1 MKLPFDTVAGTIL
14 CGLLLTL
21 VLYLLIRQVVM
32 GS

>member
-21 VLYLLIRQVVM
+21 ILYLLIRQVVM

>member
-1 MKLPFDTVAGTIL
+1 MRLPFDSVAGTIL

-21 VLYLLIRQVVM
+21 VLYLLIRQVV